1 MIATPT
7 SGSVG
12 PWARMRWLVSAG
24 LVVLTLA
31 ACADSAAPVPGAA
44 TNRILVRIRTTGGT
58 IELENLEVAL
68 TPESQARGLMG
79 RASLPKDGGM
89 AFLFDG
95 QTRAAFWMK
104 DTLIPLSILFW
115 QGDGRI
121 IDILDMSPCR
131 ADPCPVYRASAPY
144 VGAIEMNRGAFERLG
159 VEVGDTLDYRL
170 VDE

>member
-1 MIATPT
+1 
-7 SGSVG
+7 
-12 PWARMRWLVSAG
+12 MRRLVSVG

-31 ACADSAAPVPGAA
+31 ACADGAEPVQGAA
-44 TNRILVRIRTTGGT
+44 TNPILILIRTVGGT
-58 IELENLEVAL
+58 IELENLEVAR
-68 TPESQARGLMG
+68 TPEAWARGLMG
-79 RASLPKDGGM
+79 RASLPEDGGM
-89 AFLFDG
+89 VFLFDG

-159 VEVGDTLDYRL
+159 VEVGDTLEYRL
-170 VDE
+170 LK

>member
-1 MIATPT
+1 MQRLASI
-7 SGSVG
+7 
-12 PWARMRWLVSAG
+12 G

-31 ACADSAAPVPGAA
+31 ACASGAEPVHGAA
-44 TNRILVRIRTTGGT
+44 ANRILVRVRTADGT
-58 IELENLEVAL
+58 IELGDLQVAR
-68 TPESQARGLMG
+68 TSQARARGLMG
-79 RASLPKDGGM
+79 RASLPEDGGM
-89 AFLFDG
+89 VFLFDDE
-95 QTRAAFWMK
+95 TRAAFWMK

-159 VEVGDTLDYRL
+159 VEVGDTLEYRL
-170 VDE
+170 LSE

>member
-1 MIATPT
+1 
-7 SGSVG
+7 
-12 PWARMRWLVSAG
+12 MRRLVSVG

-31 ACADSAAPVPGAA
+31 ACADAAKPVPEAA
-44 TNRILVRIRTTGGT
+44 TNPILVRIRTAGGA
-58 IELENLEVAL
+58 IELENLEVAR
-68 TPESQARGLMG
+68 TPEAWARGLMG
-79 RASLPKDGGM
+79 RASLPEDGGM
-89 AFLFDG
+89 VFLFDA

-131 ADPCPVYRASAPY
+131 ADPCPVYRASASY
-144 VGAIEMNRGAFERLG
+144 VGAIEMNRRAFERLG
-159 VEVGDTLDYRL
+159 VEVGDTLEYRL

>member
-1 MIATPT
+1 
-7 SGSVG
+7 
-12 PWARMRWLVSAG
+12 MRRLVSVVLVV

-31 ACADSAAPVPGAA
+31 ACADGAEPVPGAA
-44 TNRILVRIRTTGGT
+44 ANPILVRIRTTGGT
-58 IELENLEVAL
+58 IELENLEVAR
-68 TPESQARGLMG
+68 TPEAWAQGLMG
-79 RASLPKDGGM
+79 RTSLPEDGGM
-89 AFLFDG
+89 VFLFDA

-144 VGAIEMNRGAFERLG
+144 VGAIELNRGAFERLG
-159 VEVGDTLDYRL
+159 VEVGDTLEYRL
-170 VDE
+170 LK

>member
-1 MIATPT
+1 
-7 SGSVG
+7 
-12 PWARMRWLVSAG
+12 MRRLVSVG

-31 ACADSAAPVPGAA
+31 ACADGAEPVQGAA
-44 TNRILVRIRTTGGT
+44 TNPILIRIRTVGGK
-58 IELENLEVAL
+58 IELENLEVAR
-68 TPESQARGLMG
+68 TPEAWARGLMG
-79 RASLPKDGGM
+79 RASVPEDGGM
-89 AFLFDG
+89 VFLFDA

-159 VEVGDTLDYRL
+159 VEVGDTLEYRL
-170 VDE
+170 LK